1 MPGKRVTVRQATRS
15 TIPRLLV
22 GDHHTAS
29 TALHP
34 LKYQAILRPWPAFR
48 MDVQAMDAAMR
59 WSNRTVHYTESSRHL
74 DEEIVH
80 VGDEHGV
87 QGRFQQSVG
96 SVIGH
101 VCAAQGIDIHF
112 ADFKCIG
119 SPYTSIPDVILK
131 STHNEL
137 KAVGEIKVPWIKEHS
152 LILRS
157 DDEEELREIL
167 AQPIRYMQD
176 LNCMYGFLST
186 YDETIFLRQRDV
198 HGTWRVE
205 YSEVVKRYDSPE
217 ISLATHNFQAVS
229 VRQCFLYFATIASQQ
244 GPVFNSTPKVQWVK
258 RVTI

>member
-1 MPGKRVTVRQATRS
+1 MPGKRVTVGQATRS

-22 GDHHTAS
+22 GDHHTTS

-34 LKYQAILRPWPAFR
+34 LKYQAILRPWPSFR
-48 MDVQAMDAAMR
+48 MNVQAMDAAMR
-59 WSNRTVHYTESSRHL
+59 WSNRTVHYTESSRRL

-87 QGRFQQSVG
+87 QGRFQQR
-96 SVIGH
+96 
-101 VCAAQGIDIHF
+101 HF
-112 ADFKCIG
+112 E
-119 SPYTSIPDVILK
+119 

-176 LNCMYGFLST
+176 SIACM
-186 YDETIFLRQRDV
+186 
-198 HGTWRVE
+198 
-205 YSEVVKRYDSPE
+205 
-217 ISLATHNFQAVS
+217 
-229 VRQCFLYFATIASQQ
+229 
-244 GPVFNSTPKVQWVK
+244 VF
-258 RVTI
+258 